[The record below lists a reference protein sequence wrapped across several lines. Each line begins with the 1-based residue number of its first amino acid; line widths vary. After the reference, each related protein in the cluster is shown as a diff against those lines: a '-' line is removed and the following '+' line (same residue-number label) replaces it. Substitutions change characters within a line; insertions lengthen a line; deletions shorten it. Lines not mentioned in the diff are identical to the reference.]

1 MNAKRILFLA
11 TVSGGL
17 LFAPALSTAAVVSDI
32 VIDSAQKT
40 YAAPKP
46 TQVVTPSGIARRFE
60 GETIRVRLAL
70 DAAGQPVR
78 VDLVGSQDVN
88 LVRNLLPAVSQWR
101 FSPAMLDGRPVA
113 AQIELPILLVA
124 DPSA

>member
-1 MNAKRILFLA
+1 MNAKQLLFLA

-17 LFAPALSTAAVVSDI
+17 LCGPALSTAAVVTDI
-32 VIDSAQKT
+32 AIDSAQRT
-40 YAAPKP
+40 YAAPAP
-46 TQVVTPSGIARRFE
+46 TRVVAPSGIARRFE
-60 GETIRVRLAL
+60 GETIRVKLSL
-70 DAAGQPVR
+70 DAAGQPVE
-78 VDLVGSQDVN
+78 VGLVGSQDVN

-101 FSPAMLDGRPVA
+101 FSPALLDGRPVA